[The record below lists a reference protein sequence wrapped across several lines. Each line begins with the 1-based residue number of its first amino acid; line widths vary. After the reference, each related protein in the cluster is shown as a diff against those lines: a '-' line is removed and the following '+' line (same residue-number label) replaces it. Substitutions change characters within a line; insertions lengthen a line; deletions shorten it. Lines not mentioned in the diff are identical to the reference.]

1 MSQLPM
7 NMQNVSPQQNFFERD
22 QAERQTGSLLQWWYR
37 LSGPPDVP
45 EIAAFYERE
54 LVRQARIASL
64 IILGMLI
71 AIVVLVPVILLAAP
85 NFFVLPQVIATS
97 AAGLFC
103 CLLALLMNRGKQV
116 QFAGILLILAVDIVV
131 AGIVLGEQ
139 NGLDPILLTMFDLLV
154 VTELIAASLLPPAS
168 VFGIALLNMVLVVMD
183 VNLQPRSMMWM
194 QMIQSQQLV
203 YSLLARP
210 AVLYL
215 VVAAVAFLWVRS
227 AVNALKRADRAELI
241 AELDRRE
248 LEQKAEL
255 ERAIE
260 QILHVHTRVANGD
273 LDARVPTYDHHI
285 LWQVSIAL
293 NNLLSRHKA
302 ASQDERN
309 LRRVAMEISN
319 LRTALRAWH
328 AGQPLRWY
336 PTEKKLLSPL
346 AEDLK
351 LLMLSQ
357 RSSGDTSPI
366 PPVQNQGSAQGNAPA
381 MRSQAQS
388 MTGQAFNGHKRPWPQ
403 LPVTPLPA
411 VNEDLFAPPGEEP
424 FHRKSRPA

>member
-7 NMQNVSPQQNFFERD
+7 NMQDVSPQHNLLGHD
-22 QAERQTGSLLQWWYR
+22 QTERQAVLLLQWWYH

-45 EIAAFYERE
+45 ETASFYERE
-54 LVRQARIASL
+54 RVRQSRFASL

-71 AIVVLVPVILLAAP
+71 AIISLVPVILLAAP
-85 NFFVLPQVIATS
+85 TFFVLPQVISTT

-103 CLLALLMNRGKQV
+103 CLMALLLNRGRQV
-116 QFAGILLILAVDIVV
+116 QAAGILLILAVDIIV

-154 VTELIAASLLPPAS
+154 VTELIAVSLLPPAS
-168 VFGIALLNMVLVVMD
+168 VFAVALLNMVLLVMD

-210 AVLYL
+210 AVLFL
-215 VVAAVAFLWVRS
+215 VVAAVAYLWVRS
-227 AVNALKRADRAELI
+227 AVNALRRADSAELI
-241 AELDRRE
+241 AELERRE
-248 LEQKAEL
+248 LEQKVEL

-260 QILHVHTRVANGD
+260 QILHVHTRIANGD
-273 LDARVPTYDHHI
+273 LDARVPIYEHHI
-285 LWQVSIAL
+285 LWQVGIAL

-309 LRRVAMEISN
+309 LRRIAMEISN
-319 LRTALRAWH
+319 LRTALRAWR

-336 PTEKKLLSPL
+336 PNEKNLLIPL
-346 AEDLK
+346 ADDLK
-351 LLMLSQ
+351 MVMLPQ
-357 RSSGDTSPI
+357 RSSDDTSPI
-366 PPVQNQGSAQGNAPA
+366 SPVQNQSSAQANALD
-381 MRSQAQS
+381 MRSQAQA
-388 MTGQAFNGHKRPWPQ
+388 MTGEPLNGHRRPWPQ

-411 VNEDLFAPPGEEP
+411 VNERLFAPRSEGSSL
-424 FHRKSRPA
+424 RKSRQE